1 MRSTIEEDKSS
12 ATGYVTRDAVRQG
25 ANILTVYILLQLG
38 LLCVTLFNL
47 DTLCLTYSD
56 KSALRLA

>member
-1 MRSTIEEDKSS
+1 MRPMTEEDKSS

-25 ANILTVYILLQLG
+25 AYLLTVDILLQLG

-56 KSALRLA
+56 KSA

>member
-1 MRSTIEEDKSS
+1 MRPIMQQDKSS
-12 ATGYVTRDAVRQG
+12 ATGYLYVTRDAVRQG
-25 ANILTVYILLQLG
+25 AFSLPVDILLQPG

-56 KSALRLA
+56 PGRVP